1 MSWKSIVS
9 LIVAV
14 CFLTA
19 VAAAPAKA
27 QPLAREPELADQI
40 NTLGDRLSTSANQQK
55 FLSVLI
61 FVIFGGA
68 ATYATIRGIKKFVQ
82 TY

>member
-1 MSWKSIVS
+1 MSWKSVVS
-9 LIVAV
+9 LILVIS
-14 CFLTA
+14 FLTA
-19 VAAAPAKA
+19 IAAAPAKA
-27 QPLAREPELADQI
+27 QPISREPELADQI
-40 NTLGDRLSTSANQQK
+40 DTLFDRASTSANQQK